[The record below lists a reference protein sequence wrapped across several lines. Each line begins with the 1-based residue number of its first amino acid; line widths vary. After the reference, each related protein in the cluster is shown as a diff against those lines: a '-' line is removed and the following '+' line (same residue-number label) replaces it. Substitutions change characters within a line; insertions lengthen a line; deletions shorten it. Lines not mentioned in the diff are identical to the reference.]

1 MIDSP
6 LQVKA
11 VCALLARSQEQ
22 LASAAEVSSP
32 TKAVGGNT
40 VLCGAKRNRGENKT
54 GAGEGGCRI
63 HRLQRRRTGCPFAE
77 AAPESALATM
87 RMYGRAAMV
96 SAGGISCRVF
106 QAWPGSPR
114 HDRHAVNRP
123 TRAPRLTQFRE
134 IMMWLGPVT
143 IHVSMQIHVLMRDAA
158 GRGMIYGHHLLC
170 EL

>member
-32 TKAVGGNT
+32 TIKRLGLTRSFAGRSVT
-40 VLCGAKRNRGENKT
+40 GAKIKLALEK
-54 GAGEGGCRI
+54 GCRI
-63 HRLQRRRTGCPFAE
+63 HRLQRRRPGCPLAE

-87 RMYGRAAMV
+87 RMHGRAAMV
-96 SAGGISCRVF
+96 SAGGISCRVS
-106 QAWPGSPR
+106 QGWPGSPR

-134 IMMWLGPVT
+134 IMVRLVT
-143 IHVSMQIHVLMRDAA
+143 IHVSMQIHVLMGDAA
-158 GRGMIYGHHLLC
+158 GRGMLWPPPTM
-170 EL
+170 